1 MVVSRL
7 KCGGNSPSLMPRR
20 TSPRLKNFVFFTV
33 LHLGQGLSQQRQV
46 TVDDL
51 PDNLKVNAEI
61 VVDDSISQA
70 DDFMPFYLRMFFLEI
85 IGQPIRGLA
94 NNLEVSDDGIDGF
107 LVV

>member
-1 MVVSRL
+1 MRNPSAVRRDLAKGGRNQRL
-7 KCGGNSPSLMPRR
+7 K
-20 TSPRLKNFVFFTV
+20 T
-33 LHLGQGLSQQRQV
+33 GQGLSQRRQV
-46 TVDDL
+46 AVDDL

-70 DDFMPFYLRMFFLEI
+70 DDFMPFHLRMFFFEI

-94 NNLEVSDDGIDGF
+94 NNLEVPDDGIDGF